1 MVGRDITIIMARI
14 SGTGRNI
21 CRKIYQ
27 RKKLVNLYLI
37 YRKKYLIYFINHLG
51 LTNVVIVPEGSAV
64 TADYRTDRVR
74 IFVDKKGIV
83 IEIPRTG

>member
-1 MVGRDITIIMARI
+1 
-14 SGTGRNI
+14 
-21 CRKIYQ
+21 
-27 RKKLVNLYLI
+27 
-37 YRKKYLIYFINHLG
+37 LIYFINHLG

-74 IFVDKKGIV
+74 IVVDKNGIV